1 MNVGIALASAVDS
14 WKHVKRAEELGFSS
28 SWFYDTQLLN
38 PDIFI
43 CMALAAEKT
52 SRIRLGTGVLIPSNR
67 IEPVTANALAT
78 LNRIAPGRVDFGV
91 GTGFTARRTMGLKA
105 IPLRKMKRY
114 IERVQELLRGNLIE
128 WDFESENRK
137 ISFLNPDIGLI
148 NLEDPIAMHIS
159 AMGPK
164 SRRLVAEVGAGWLN
178 FGSDLESLIRDAE
191 DIKSHWQY
199 LQGPQVKMKNTL
211 FFLGAVLGEDQGKN
225 AEKLMLQAAPWTAV
239 MLHNLAESDPKIYS
253 KLPLKH
259 RSVLE
264 AYLNIYKDYR
274 PADAK
279 YLENH
284 RGHLMYLREEEKK
297 LIDPEFVRATTMSG
311 SKQELRDKFLL
322 LAESGYED
330 FVVQLI
336 PGEEDAIEEWA
347 EVFSAM

>member
-128 WDFESENRK
+128 WDFESENGK

-148 NLEDPIAMHIS
+148 NLEDPIALHIS

-264 AYLNIYKDYR
+264 AYLNMYKDYR

>member
-297 LIDPEFVRATTMSG
+297 IIDPDFVRATTMSG

-336 PGEEDAIEEWA
+336 PGEEAAIEEWA
-347 EVFSAM
+347 DVFSTL

>member
-1 MNVGIALASAVDS
+1 
-14 WKHVKRAEELGFSS
+14 
-28 SWFYDTQLLN
+28 
-38 PDIFI
+38 
-43 CMALAAEKT
+43 
-52 SRIRLGTGVLIPSNR
+52 
-67 IEPVTANALAT
+67 
-78 LNRIAPGRVDFGV
+78 
-91 GTGFTARRTMGLKA
+91 
-105 IPLRKMKRY
+105 
-114 IERVQELLRGNLIE
+114 
-128 WDFESENRK
+128 
-137 ISFLNPDIGLI
+137 
-148 NLEDPIAMHIS
+148 
-159 AMGPK
+159 
-164 SRRLVAEVGAGWLN
+164 
-178 FGSDLESLIRDAE
+178 
-191 DIKSHWQY
+191 
-199 LQGPQVKMKNTL
+199 MKNTL

-297 LIDPEFVRATTMSG
+297 IIDPDFVRATTMSG
-311 SKQELRDKFLL
+311 SKQELRDKFLR

-336 PGEEDAIEEWA
+336 PGEEAAIEEWA
-347 EVFSAM
+347 DVFSTL

>member
-148 NLEDPIAMHIS
+148 NLEDPIALHIS

-264 AYLNIYKDYR
+264 AYLNMYKDYR

>member
-1 MNVGIALASAVDS
+1 MNFGIALASAVDS

-105 IPLRKMKRY
+105 IPLRVMKRY

-137 ISFLNPDIGLI
+137 ISFLNPEYGLI
-148 NLEDPIAMHIS
+148 NLEDPIDLHIS

-178 FGSDLESLIRDAE
+178 FGSDLESLIRDAQ
-191 DIKSHWQY
+191 DLKGS
-199 LQGPQVKMKNTL
+199 
-211 FFLGAVLGEDQGKN
+211 
-225 AEKLMLQAAPWTAV
+225 
-239 MLHNLAESDPKIYS
+239 LA
-253 KLPLKH
+253 
-259 RSVLE
+259 
-264 AYLNIYKDYR
+264 
-274 PADAK
+274 
-279 YLENH
+279 
-284 RGHLMYLREEEKK
+284 
-297 LIDPEFVRATTMSG
+297 
-311 SKQELRDKFLL
+311 
-322 LAESGYED
+322 
-330 FVVQLI
+330 I
-336 PGEEDAIEEWA
+336 PTRC
-347 EVFSAM
+347 SS